1 MAADLVLEIG
11 TEEIPARFLPPALAE
26 LAEKGRA
33 LLAEYRLDYADLA
46 AYGTPRRLTLYVRDL
61 AGDQAPL
68 VQEIKG
74 PPKKAAFDIDGAP
87 TKAALGFA
95 RSRGVAVEDLVTRAA
110 GHVEYVYAV
119 REEAGRPAAE
129 ILAEF
134 GPRLIGAL
142 TFPRPMRWGDQD
154 FRFVRPIR
162 WLLCVH
168 GTQVVEFTVAGVR
181 SGTHTRGHRFL
192 SPGRLPVT
200 SASAYLGLLEKNFVI
215 VDPARRRELVWAQV
229 RAAAAAAAAGGTV
242 ADDPELLAEVA
253 DLLEYPCAFCGRFP
267 ESYLELP
274 EPVLVTP
281 MREHQRYFPVR
292 DGTGRLLPLFVG
304 VHNGTPAHLDLIRSG
319 NEKVLR
325 ARLADAAFFFR
336 EDLKVPLADRGPEL
350 KKVVFQESLGTMHEK
365 VERLT
370 ALAAYLSS
378 ALGLDEAE
386 RAQALRAAALSK
398 NDLLTG
404 MVYEFPELQGIM
416 GREYALRSGE
426 APAVAEALHD
436 QYLPAPGGEGL
447 PATRAGLVLA
457 LADRADNLVGAFGTG
472 VQPTGSQDPYALRRQ
487 AFGICHLLLDTPTYL
502 NLHDLFR
509 AAHNAYGGRLTVA
522 APNMGAQLADF
533 FGQRLRVL
541 FQDRGLS
548 HGVVEAALAAG
559 HADIRDAWERAAAV
573 AAFQSHPAFTDIS
586 TAFARANNLA
596 KNAALPEV
604 EPRLF
609 ADPVEGALYRAF
621 LQAREQVEALTARRR
636 YGAALTALAELRE
649 PVDRFFDGVMV
660 MVEDAAVR
668 ENRLALLRL
677 VADLFKGLA
686 DPSKL

>member
-33 LLAEYRLDYADLA
+33 LLAEYRLAYADLA

-74 PPKKAAFDIDGAP
+74 PPKKAAFDIDGVP

-95 RSRGVAVEDLVTRAA
+95 RSQGVAVEDLVTRAV
-110 GHVEYVYAV
+110 GPVEYVYAV
-119 REEAGRPAAE
+119 RQETGRPAAE
-129 ILAEF
+129 ILAEL
-134 GPRLIGAL
+134 GPRLIWAL
-142 TFPRPMRWGDQD
+142 VFPRPMRWGDQD

-162 WLLCVH
+162 WILCVH
-168 GTQVVEFTVAGVR
+168 GDRVIEFTVAGVR
-181 SGTHTRGHRFL
+181 SGPHTWGHRFL
-192 SPGRLPVT
+192 SAGRLLVT
-200 SASAYLGLLEKNFVI
+200 TAGDYFTLLEENFVI
-215 VDPARRRELVWAQV
+215 VDPARRREMVWEQV
-229 RAAAAAAAAGGTV
+229 RAAAAAESGTV

-253 DLLEYPCAFCGRFP
+253 DLLEYPSAFCGCFP

-292 DGTGRLLPLFVG
+292 DGTGRLMPFFVG
-304 VHNGTPAHLDLIRSG
+304 VHNGTAEHLNLIRSG

-336 EDLKVPLADRGPEL
+336 EDLEVPLPDRGPEL

-370 ALAAYLSS
+370 ALAGYLSS
-378 ALGLDEAE
+378 ALGLDETE
-386 RAQALRAAALSK
+386 RAQAHRAAVLSK
-398 NDLLTG
+398 NDLLTS

-416 GREYALRSGE
+416 GREYALRAGE
-426 APAVAEALHD
+426 APAVAEAIRE
-436 QYLPAPGGEGL
+436 QYLPAPGGEEL

-457 LADRADNLVGAFGTG
+457 LADRADNLVGAFGMG

-487 AFGICHLLLDTPTYL
+487 ALGICHLLLDTPAYL
-502 NLHDLFR
+502 DLDDFFR
-509 AAHNAYGGRLTVA
+509 EAYAAYGGRLTVEA
-522 APNMGAQLADF
+522 GEVAAQLADF

-548 HGVVEAALAAG
+548 YGVVEAALAAG
-559 HADIRDAWERAAAV
+559 HADVRDAWERATAV
-573 AAFQSHPAFTDIS
+573 ATFQSHPAFADIS
-586 TAFARANNLA
+586 TAFTRANNLA
-596 KNAALPEV
+596 KNAAGTRV
-604 EPRLF
+604 EPALF
-609 ADPVEGALYRAF
+609 KDPVEHTLYQAF
-621 LQAREQVEALTARRR
+621 LQVREQVEAQIARRR
-636 YGAALTALAELRE
+636 YGAALAALAELRE

-660 MVEDAAVR
+660 MVEEAAVR

-677 VADLFKGLA
+677 VADLFKGIA
-686 DPSKL
+686 DLSKF